1 MAKTTVKGTTIKQA
15 KAAAP
20 AGVTA
25 FTPAIGRIPIVDVFP
40 SVSGGRW
47 PAKAFAGEVVPFGAT
62 VFREGH
68 DAVGARLELEDPS
81 GAVSSYGLRMIG
93 VGLDRYQTL
102 AQLPTQGAWR
112 FRIRAFSDDYETWHH
127 NASIKVPAGIDVELM
142 FAIAGELFTR
152 AGADTTRPAA
162 DRTVFLDLAAS
173 VLDSA
178 VPATDRLAAAT
189 APAVLTAVE
198 SAPIASLDTFSAWQP
213 LNVERQRAGFGSWY
227 EFFPRSIGASQDADG
242 TWTSGTFR
250 TAAAR
255 LPEVAA
261 MGFDVLYLPPIHPI
275 GEAFRKGPNN
285 SLTTAPGDPGSPW
298 AIGGAAGGHDTV
310 HPDLGGMAAFTEF
323 VQAAKTAG
331 LEVALDFAL
340 QASPDHPW
348 VKEHPEWFTTLPDG
362 SIAYAENPPKKY
374 QDIYPIN
381 FDNDPAGIRAE
392 ALRIIRFWIAA
403 GVTIFRVDNPHTKP
417 LDFWKWLIATVM
429 AENPDV
435 IWLAEAFTR
444 PALMQS
450 LAKVGFTQSYT
461 YFTWRNTREELE
473 EFLDGLSHET
483 AAFFRP
489 NLFVNT
495 PDILHAYLQFG
506 GRPAYKVRAAI
517 AATGAPTWGVYS
529 GYELVENV
537 ARPGSEENIDN
548 EKYEY
553 RPRDFEAAEAQGLS
567 LAPYITRLNQI
578 RNEHPALAQLRN
590 LDIHASDDD
599 SIIVYSKYVAGEYT
613 ASGRPDGL
621 IVIANVDPYAVRETT
636 VRLDVTK
643 FGLEP
648 GASFRVTD
656 QLTGDSWIWGAD
668 NYVRLNAF
676 AEPVHILSVQYGP
689 DPSSET
695 ETEPPTAPDAL
706 SGASTESPTSSDG
719 TDPH

>member
-1 MAKTTVKGTTIKQA
+1 MAKTVAKTTVKGTTIKQSKA
-15 KAAAP
+15 EAAATG
-20 AGVTA
+20 AEE
-25 FTPAIGRIPIVDVFP
+25 FIPAIGRIPIVDVFP
-40 SVSGGRW
+40 SVSAGRW
-47 PAKAFAGEVVPFGAT
+47 PAKAYAGEVVPFGAT

-68 DAVGARLELEDPS
+68 DAVGARLELRDPA
-81 GAVSSYGLRMIG
+81 GVVSSFGLRMIG

-102 AQLPTQGAWR
+102 AQLPTEGAWQ

-127 NASIKVPAGIDVELM
+127 NATIKVPAGIDVELM
-142 FAIAGELFTR
+142 FQIAGELFTR
-152 AGADTTRPAA
+152 AGADSARPTAE
-162 DRTVFLDLAAS
+162 RTLFLDLAAT
-173 VLDSA
+173 VLDSTA
-178 VPATDRLAAAT
+178 PAADRLAAGT
-189 APAVLTAVE
+189 SPAVVAAVE
-198 SAPIASLDTFSAWQP
+198 ASPIASLDTYSEWLA

-227 EFFPRSIGASQDADG
+227 EFFPRSLGASKADDG

-285 SLTTAPGDPGSPW
+285 SLTVEPGDPGSPW
-298 AIGGAAGGHDTV
+298 AIGGTAGGHDAV
-310 HPDLGGMAAFTEF
+310 HPDLGGMAAFKIF
-323 VQAAKTAG
+323 VEAANKAG

-348 VKEHPEWFTTLPDG
+348 VEEHPEWFTTLPDG

-381 FDNDPAGIRAE
+381 FDNDPSGIRAE

-403 GVTIFRVDNPHTKP
+403 GVKIFRVDNPHTKP
-417 LDFWKWLIATVM
+417 LDFWEWLIGTVN
-429 AENPDV
+429 AETPGI

-444 PALMQS
+444 PALMQT

-461 YFTWRNTREELE
+461 YFTWRNTKEELE

-553 RPRDFEAAEAQGLS
+553 RPRDFAAAEASGLS

-590 LDIHASDDD
+590 LDIHAADDD
-599 SIIVYSKYVAGEYT
+599 SILVFSKYIAGEYT
-613 ASGRPDGL
+613 ASGRPDGIL
-621 IVIANVDPYAVRETT
+621 VVANVDPHSVRETT
-636 VRLDVTK
+636 VRLDVSK
-643 FGLEP
+643 FGIEP
-648 GASFRVTD
+648 GSTFRVTD
-656 QLTGDSWIWGAD
+656 QITGDSWIWGAD

-676 AEPVHILSVQYGP
+676 AEPVHIFSVHYEP
-689 DPSSET
+689 DPSA
-695 ETEPPTAPDAL
+695 EPDVPATP
-706 SGASTESPTSSDG
+706 GTTTVSSDG
-719 TDPH
+719 TDSL